1 MKKLVSCMI
10 LLFCFLSGGTV
21 AHAAVGDVIGNIYAT
36 DIVTYLNGMKI
47 PSYNIGGETVIV
59 VEDLERYGF
68 QVEWYEESRCLS
80 ANASCMPETAPE
92 YVPKRNNNS
101 PGKMIGNIYETD
113 IRVSINESDVEKEHI
128 YNIGGKI
135 AVEVSAISEIN
146 HNIEPY
152 GTFGTNGYSDYGFR
166 FVWHPEKR
174 TIEMEA
180 MMGGKEI
187 QTDFGIFPLDLLSVE
202 YPYITNYTDSKKAYE
217 TNNTSLGYSN
227 FSDFEGND
235 IFYFNHDDQYGD
247 NKYMNLKSLLEM
259 ANIIVKE
266 QKENMIVL
274 EKGTKQ
280 SLHTYEDAYT
290 INTHPQQYIL
300 GSVTLKSSHCPE
312 KEFSVFVYGGEIYM
326 EEKDITE
333 FIGMPFS
340 YTYVDIWF
348 DGKDTKLIDK
358 VVIP

>member
-92 YVPKRNNNS
+92 YVPKKNNNS

-146 HNIEPY
+146 PNKASY
-152 GTFGTNGYSDYGFR
+152 GPFRTNGYSAYGFR
-166 FVWHPEKR
+166 FAWHPEKR
-174 TIEMEA
+174 MVEMEA

-187 QTDFGIFPLDLLSVE
+187 QTDFGTFPLDLLSIE
-202 YPYITNYTDSKKAYE
+202 YPYITNYTDSKEAYE
-217 TNNTSLGYSN
+217 TYNTNFDFSN
-227 FSDFEGND
+227 FEGNN
-235 IFYFNHDDQYGD
+235 IFYFGHDEYKND
-247 NKYMNLKSLLEM
+247 KYINLRPLLEM
-259 ANIIVKE
+259 ADITVKE
-266 QKENMIVL
+266 QKENMLVL

-280 SLHTYEDAYT
+280 SLHTYEDKDPFCV
-290 INTHPQQYIL
+290 HPQQYIL
-300 GSVTLKSSHCPE
+300 GSVTLKSSNTPE
-312 KEFSVFVYGGEIYM
+312 KNFSVFVYAGEIYI
-326 EEKDITE
+326 EEKDIAE

-340 YTYVDIWF
+340 YTYLSWS
-348 DGKDTKLIDK
+348 GYKKSIDK
-358 VVIP
+358 IVTP

>member
-68 QVEWYEESRCLS
+68 QVEWYEESRCLH

-92 YVPKRNNNS
+92 YVSEKNNNS
-101 PGKMIGNIYETD
+101 PGKIIGNIYEKD
-113 IRVSINESDVEKEHI
+113 INVSINENHVEKEHI

-135 AVEVSAISEIN
+135 AIEVSTISEIN

-152 GTFGTNGYSDYGFR
+152 GIFGTNGYSAYGFR

-174 TIEMEA
+174 TVEMEA

-187 QTDFGIFPLDLLSVE
+187 QTDFGTFPLDLLSVH
-202 YPYITNYTDSKKAYE
+202 YPYVTNYTDSKEAYE
-217 TNNTSLGYSN
+217 TYNTNSD
-227 FSDFEGND
+227 FSDFEGNN
-235 IFYFNHDDQYGD
+235 IFYFGHDEYEND
-247 NKYMNLKSLLEM
+247 KYINLRPLLEM
-259 ANIIVKE
+259 ADITVKE
-266 QKENMIVL
+266 QKENMLIL

-280 SLHTYEDAYT
+280 SLHTYEDKDPFCTKA
-290 INTHPQQYIL
+290 QQYCL
-300 GSVTLKSSHCPE
+300 GSITLKSSNHP
-312 KEFSVFVYGGEIYM
+312 KKIFSALVHEGEIYI
-326 EEKDITE
+326 EEKDIAE

-340 YTYVDIWF
+340 YTYEDILS
-348 DGKDTKLIDK
+348 DEKDTKLIDK
-358 VVIP
+358 IVIP

>member
-1 MKKLVSCMI
+1 MKKLVGCMI
-10 LLFCFLSGGTV
+10 LLFCFLLGGTV

-92 YVPKRNNNS
+92 YVPKKNNNS

-113 IRVSINESDVEKEHI
+113 IRVSINESNVEKEHI

-135 AVEVSAISEIN
+135 AVEVSAISEIDPN
-146 HNIEPY
+146 KASY
-152 GTFGTNGYSDYGFR
+152 GPFRTNGYSAYGFR

-174 TIEMEA
+174 TVEMEA

-187 QTDFGIFPLDLLSVE
+187 QTDFGTFPLDLLSIQ
-202 YPYITNYTDSKKAYE
+202 YPYVSNYTGNKDAYQLYE
-217 TNNTSLGYSN
+217 MISGI
-227 FSDFEGND
+227 SDFEGNN
-235 IFYFNHDDQYGD
+235 IFYFSYDAQYGH
-247 NKYMNLKSLLEM
+247 NKYMNLRPLLEI
-259 ANIIVKE
+259 ADVTVKGRE
-266 QKENMIVL
+266 GNMLVL
-274 EKGTKQ
+274 EKGIKQ
-280 SLHTYEDAYT
+280 SLHTYEDKDPFCTKA
-290 INTHPQQYIL
+290 QQYIL
-300 GSVTLKSSHCPE
+300 GSVTLKSSNHPE
-312 KEFSVFVYGGEIYM
+312 KEFSALVYEGEIYI
-326 EEKDITE
+326 EEKDIAE

-340 YTYVDIWF
+340 YTCVGGWI
-348 DGKDTKLIDK
+348 DGKVIDK
-358 VVIP
+358 VVTP

>member
-21 AHAAVGDVIGNIYAT
+21 AYAAVGDVIGNIYAT

-47 PSYNIGGETVIV
+47 PSYNIGRKTVIV

-92 YVPKRNNNS
+92 YVPEKNNNS

-113 IRVSINESDVEKEHI
+113 IPVSINENHVEKEHI
-128 YNIGGKI
+128 YNIGGKT

-174 TIEMEA
+174 TVEMEA

-187 QTDFGIFPLDLLSVE
+187 QTDFGTFPLDLLSVH
-202 YPYITNYTDSKKAYE
+202 YPYVTNYTGNKNAYE
-217 TNNTSLGYSN
+217 LYEMLSD

-235 IFYFNHDDQYGD
+235 IFYFSYDTQYGH
-247 NKYMNLKSLLEM
+247 NKYMNLRPLLKI
-259 ANIIVKE
+259 ADVTVKGRE
-266 QKENMIVL
+266 GNMLVL
-274 EKGTKQ
+274 EKGIKQ
-280 SLHTYEDAYT
+280 SLHTYENKDPFCTKA
-290 INTHPQQYIL
+290 QQYIL
-300 GSVTLKSSHCPE
+300 GSITLKSSNHPE
-312 KEFSVFVYGGEIYM
+312 KEFSALVHEGEIYI
-326 EEKDITE
+326 EEKDIAE

-340 YTYVDIWF
+340 YTYEDILF
-348 DGKDTKLIDK
+348 DEKDTKLIDK
-358 VVIP
+358 IVIP